1 MKLYDISMT
10 VDQDIP
16 VYKNKDEI
24 RPKITVVSDFT
35 TGSSYSSNISM
46 NLHTGTHI
54 DAPLHMIE
62 GGATFETIDINK
74 LVTNCTVYDLTAV
87 TDRITAED
95 LKTKDIKPRSFILLK
110 TRNSFVEGFDDNF
123 VFVDKTGAEY
133 LKTIQITG
141 VGIDSLGIERAQ
153 PDHETHK
160 ILMGNGIIILE
171 GIRLAGIKEGS
182 YKMAALPIKLRG
194 TEASP
199 ARVVL
204 IEE

>member
-1 MKLYDISMT
+1 MKLYDISMK
-10 VDQDIP
+10 VDENIP
-16 VYKNKDEI
+16 VYKNKDEN
-24 RPKITVVSDFT
+24 RPKITVMNDFT
-35 TGSSYSSNISM
+35 TSSSYASVISM
-46 NLHTGTHI
+46 NMHTGTHI

-74 LVTNCTVYDLTAV
+74 LVTNCTVFDLTAV

-95 LKTKDIKPRSFILLK
+95 LKAKDIKPGSFILLK

-133 LKTIQITG
+133 LKNLQITG

-153 PDHETHK
+153 PGHETHK
-160 ILMGNGIIILE
+160 ILMGHGIIILE
-171 GIRLAGIKEGS
+171 GLRLADITEGA
-182 YKMAALPIKLRG
+182 YKMAALPLKLYG

>member
-10 VDQDIP
+10 VDENIP
-16 VYKNKDEI
+16 VYKNKDEK
-24 RPKITVVSDFT
+24 RPKIKVMNDFT
-35 TGSSYSSNISM
+35 TGTSYESVISM
-46 NLHTGTHI
+46 NMHTGTHI

-74 LVTNCTVYDLTAV
+74 LVTDCIVYDFTNV
-87 TDRITAED
+87 QDRITAEN
-95 LKTKDIKPRSFILLK
+95 LKTKDIKQGAFILLK

-123 VFVDKTGAEY
+123 VFVDETGAQY
-133 LKTIQITG
+133 LKNLQITG
-141 VGIDSLGIERAQ
+141 VGIDSLGIERSQ
-153 PDHETHK
+153 PGHETHK
-160 ILMGNGIIILE
+160 TLMGHGIIILE
-171 GIRLAGIKEGS
+171 GLRLADIAEGT
-182 YKMAALPIKLRG
+182 YKMAALPLKLRG

>member
-1 MKLYDISMT
+1 MKVHDISMK

-62 GGATFETIDINK
+62 GGATFDTIDITK
-74 LVTNCTVYDLTAV
+74 LITDCTVFDFTEV
-87 TDRITAED
+87 KDRITADD
-95 LKTKDIKPRSFILLK
+95 LKKKDIKPGSFILLK
-110 TRNSFVEGFDDNF
+110 TRNSFFEGFDNNF

-133 LKTIQITG
+133 LKNLQITG

-153 PDHETHK
+153 PEHETHK
-160 ILMGNGIIILE
+160 ILMGHGIIILE
-171 GIRLAGIKEGS
+171 GLRLADIKEGS
-182 YKMAALPIKLRG
+182 YKLAALPLKMHG

-199 ARVVL
+199 ARAVL
-204 IEE
+204 IED

>member
-35 TGSSYSSNISM
+35 TGNSYSSNISM

-153 PDHETHK
+153 QDHETHK

-171 GIRLAGIKEGS
+171 GLRLADIKEGS

>member
-1 MKLYDISMT
+1 MKVHDISMK
-10 VDQDIP
+10 VDHDIP

-24 RPKITVVSDFT
+24 RPKITVVSDFS

-62 GGATFETIDINK
+62 GGATFDTIDITK
-74 LVTNCTVYDLTAV
+74 LITDCTVFDFTEV
-87 TDRITAED
+87 KDRITADD
-95 LKTKDIKPRSFILLK
+95 LKKKDIKPGSFILLK
-110 TRNSFVEGFDDNF
+110 TRNSFFEGFDNNF

-133 LKTIQITG
+133 LKNLQITG

-153 PDHETHK
+153 PEHETHK
-160 ILMGNGIIILE
+160 ILMGHGIIILE
-171 GIRLAGIKEGS
+171 GLRLADIKEGS
-182 YKMAALPIKLRG
+182 YKLAALPLKMHG

-199 ARVVL
+199 ARAVL
-204 IEE
+204 IED

>member
-1 MKLYDISMT
+1 MRVYDISMK

-16 VYKNKDEI
+16 VYKNKDEN

-35 TGSSYSSNISM
+35 TGSSYSSVISM

-62 GGATFETIDINK
+62 GGATFETIDITR
-74 LVTNCTVYDLTAV
+74 LITDCTVFDFTDV
-87 TDRITAED
+87 KDRITADD
-95 LKTKDIKPRSFILLK
+95 LKTKDIKPGSFILLK
-110 TRNSFVEGFDDNF
+110 TRNSFYEGFDDNF

-133 LKTIQITG
+133 LKTLQITG

-160 ILMGNGIIILE
+160 ILMGHGIIILE
-171 GIRLAGIKEGS
+171 GLRLADIKEGS
-182 YKMAALPIKLRG
+182 YKMLALPLKLHG

>member
-1 MKLYDISMT
+1 MKLYDISMK

-16 VYKNKDEI
+16 VYKNNDKI
-24 RPKITVVSDFT
+24 RPKITVVSDYA
-35 TGSSYSSNISM
+35 TGSNYASNISM

-62 GGATFETIDINK
+62 GGATFETIDITK
-74 LVTNCTVYDLTAV
+74 LVTDCTVFDFTGV
-87 TDRITAED
+87 QDRITSDD
-95 LKTKDIKPRSFILLK
+95 LKTKDIKPGSFILLK
-110 TRNSFVEGFDDNF
+110 TRNSFFEGFDDNF

-133 LKTIQITG
+133 LKNLKITG
-141 VGIDSLGIERAQ
+141 VGIDSLGIERSQ

-160 ILMGNGIIILE
+160 LLLGEGIIILE
-171 GIRLAGIKEGS
+171 GLRLADIKEGV
-182 YKMAALPIKLRG
+182 YKLIALPLKMRG

-199 ARVVL
+199 ARAVL